1 MELYLSTS
9 LQYNLFLYGLF
20 SQCTAMRKGSAGGG
34 RGEEGHDPQIK
45 VVRFGKISDTTGQL
59 WARKG
64 GTTIW
69 G

>member
-1 MELYLSTS
+1 
-9 LQYNLFLYGLF
+9 
-20 SQCTAMRKGSAGGG
+20 MRKGSGGGG